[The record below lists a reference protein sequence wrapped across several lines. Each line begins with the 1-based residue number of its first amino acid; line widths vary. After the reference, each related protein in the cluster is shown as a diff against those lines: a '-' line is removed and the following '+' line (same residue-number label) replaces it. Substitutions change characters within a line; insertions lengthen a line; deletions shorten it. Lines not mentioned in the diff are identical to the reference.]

1 MRKILLTFLTALLC
15 SIGTQAETPTATTA
29 GTYSFG
35 STNIGANN
43 KFGELSTN
51 SVFIYRNSSYA
62 TGNSGIK
69 MNSANNSGWVF
80 YLTSS
85 MTLSVKIYQNSAT
98 AETITLWVKTVPSSF
113 FQSLVDGTA
122 NSTAVSAPTLTA
134 SGSKEETLSSGKNE
148 KTVTYGS
155 TLTAGYYYV
164 YATSAASSVNT
175 YLRSITLASAG
186 CTATANA
193 GADKNTTVNTGVA
206 LAATAAGDGKT
217 GAWTVQSAPD
227 GATGDYAPTFSST
240 SSATATF
247 TPKVKGS
254 YTLRWTVTCTEGE
267 SSANDDMVVSVCAP
281 ISPTLD
287 YTSTSLTVGAGNSS
301 APSLDKDGSSGTVTW
316 ESDDKDVAT
325 VNNSGVVTPVAAG
338 PATITATIA
347 ADAENHYCA
356 NTATADFTIS
366 AAPVS
371 TPVISSVTVDNS
383 TVCVGDDITLTCT
396 ASNSPT
402 SYTWY
407 RNTSASTA
415 GAPSLGDATAT
426 NTKTTSTSALA
437 AGTYYFYC
445 VATNASGSSDPVF
458 TSAVKVATKPS
469 LTISLAP

>member
-1 MRKILLTFLTALLC
+1 M
-15 SIGTQAETPTATTA
+15 
-29 GTYSFG
+29 
-35 STNIGANN
+35 
-43 KFGELSTN
+43 
-51 SVFIYRNSSYA
+51 NSSTA
-62 TGNSGIK
+62 AEPTVVS
-69 MNSANNSGWVF
+69 
-80 YLTSS
+80 
-85 MTLSVKIYQNSAT
+85 LS
-98 AETITLWVKTVPSSF
+98 F
-113 FQSLVDGTA
+113 
-122 NSTAVSAPTLTA
+122 
-134 SGSKEETLSSGKNE
+134 SSGVQSVSINRISNDRFIVKYS
-148 KTVTYGS
+148 VTI
-155 TLTAGYYYV
+155 
-164 YATSAASSVNT
+164 AAS
-175 YLRSITLASAG
+175 G

-267 SSANDDMVVSVCAP
+267 SSANDDMEVSVCAP

-316 ESDDKDVAT
+316 ESSAPAKAT
-325 VNNSGVVTPVAAG
+325 VNSSGVVTPVAAG
-338 PATITATIA
+338 SATITATIA

-415 GAPSLGDATAT
+415 GATSLGDATAT

-458 TSAVKVATKPS
+458 TSAVKVATKPG